1 MNSMLDISHKKSM
14 KHPFSANLYSKVN
27 KSKCFQ
33 ATDQKILHIRCIK
46 DSTRY
51 ESKISIL
58 QMNHKGMIG
67 ESEWSMVNIIV
78 RNEWWNM
85 IIKLLVQKH
94 DY

>member
-1 MNSMLDISHKKSM
+1 MTSMLDIRHKKSL

-33 ATDQKILHIRCIK
+33 ATDQKFLHIRCIK

-58 QMNHKGMIG
+58 QMNQKGLKGMSG
-67 ESEWSMVNIIV
+67 G
-78 RNEWWNM
+78 
-85 IIKLLVQKH
+85 K
-94 DY
+94 